1 MKATADASEEAKDA
15 AALEELDND
24 IDNLEENA
32 TENLEDEIEDGI
44 DLSVVESDAAI
55 VDEVA
60 AEAEV
65 FTLPALSRA
74 KVNLGKFAVTKVS
87 HIPKIPIPN

>member
-1 MKATADASEEAKDA
+1 MTAIASEEAEDA
-15 AALEELDND
+15 AALEELDDD
-24 IDNLEENA
+24 IDDLEETA

-55 VDEVA
+55 VNEVA
-60 AEAEV
+60 AEAKV
-65 FTLPALSRA
+65 FALPALSHA
-74 KVNLGKFAVTKVS
+74 EVNLGKFAVTKVS